1 VVGNEI
7 GLFWT
12 FGLLVVA
19 SSGFSI
25 RLWPSADPAILEH
38 EHAPLQHE
46 HFHIHD
52 DHHQHEGWE
61 SPEPHRHVPQ
71 RDRLPSSNAPD
82 QCIST
87 AVPRAPARLARQT
100 STQ

>member
-38 EHAPLQHE
+38 EHAPLQH
-46 HFHIHD
+46 
-52 DHHQHEGWE
+52 GWE
-61 SPEPHRHVPQ
+61 GPEPHRHVPQ
-71 RDRLPSSNAPD
+71 RHRLPSSNAPD